1 MRELPL
7 ALLPFAPYHQFVI
20 YLVQPS
26 RARPGKTD
34 KFPCDWKTGRVVNAH
49 DPQYWTDAPTAIVA
63 CEHFIATTGQNYGVG
78 FVVSDSDPF
87 WFLDMDNCQVVDP
100 ETKNVDWSPVAKQL
114 CQVFN
119 GAALE
124 VSQSGMGLHLFGVG
138 RPPAH
143 GCKNETFGLEFYHSG
158 RLAALTGTHASGSAA
173 VDFTAALPWLVANY
187 FPATSGPGF
196 DPSLDLMQQWALAC
210 TEGPAEEWRGPADDE
225 ELIRRALQSRSTGA
239 AFGDKASFAD
249 LWTCNIPVLAKAYPD
264 DVRAYD
270 SNRADSALAQHLSFW
285 TGRDHER
292 IARLMPR
299 SALNRDKFERPDYL
313 PRTIMAVCAR
323 NMDVLTDKLPE
334 PLAGSVAGPL
344 PSAGG
349 HQPVQP
355 TLVTGSIYLGIEDQ
369 FKLFVGCVYV
379 RDIHRVLVPG
389 GLLLKPDQFKVNYGG
404 YVFQMDTSNEKTTR
418 DAWEAFTQSN
428 AYRCPRADSSCFKPD
443 LPAGALI
450 ERGGQVFTNT
460 YWPVEVPRKVGDPTP
475 FLIHLQKVLPDE
487 RDRLILLSYMAA
499 CVQHKGYKFQWAPL
513 LQGVEGNGKTLFTR
527 CVAEAVG
534 RRYVHWPKASKICK
548 EFNAWMIGKLFYGVE
563 DIYVPE
569 QKREIIEELKP
580 MITGGDGLEIEGK
593 GVDQISA
600 DICGNFIFNSNHKD
614 AVRKTKNDRR
624 YGVMF
629 SAQQQAEDL
638 ARDGMGGDYFPKLYD
653 WLRADG
659 YAIVSELLHTFPI
672 PPEYNP
678 ATLCQIAPK
687 TTSTQMAID
696 ASQGGVEQEIAEAV
710 AQGLPGFCGGWLSS
724 MMLDALLE
732 RMGSARRLTHSKR
745 REMLDALGY
754 VAHPALPDGRV
765 NNLVLPDNGKPRLF
779 ILKTAVDY
787 RIATPADA
795 ARAYETANN
804 SGRVAFPFA
813 AAR

>member
-26 RARPGKTD
+26 RTRPGKTD
-34 KFPCDWKTGRVVNAH
+34 KFPCCFRTGRVVNAH
-49 DPQYWTDAPTAIVA
+49 DPQYWTDASTAIA
-63 CEHFIATTGQNYGVG
+63 AAAHFSAHTGQNYGVG
-78 FVVSDSDPF
+78 FVLTENDPF
-87 WFLDMDNCQVVDP
+87 WFLDMDGCQVVDP
-100 ETKNVDWSPVAKQL
+100 VTQAVDWSPLAKSL
-114 CQVFN
+114 CGIFG

-124 VSQSGMGLHLFGVG
+124 VSQSGTGLHLFGVG

-143 GCKNETFGLEFYHSG
+143 GCKNEALGLEFYHSG
-158 RLAALTGTHASGSAA
+158 RFAALTGTHASGSAA

-323 NMDVLTDKLPE
+323 NMDVLTDKAPE
-334 PLAGSVAGPL
+334 PLAGSAAGPL
-344 PSAGG
+344 PSAGS
-349 HQPVQP
+349 HQPPQA
-355 TLVTGSIYLGIEDQ
+355 TLVTGSVYLNLEQQLG
-369 FKLFVGCVYV
+369 LFVGCVYV

-389 GLLLKPDQFKVNYGG
+389 GLMLKPDQFKVNYGG
-404 YVFQMDTSNEKTTR
+404 YIFQMDAANEKTTR

-428 AYRCPRADSSCFKPD
+428 GYRCPRADSSCFRPD
-443 LPAGALI
+443 LPAGALV
-450 ERGGQVFTNT
+450 ERHGQQFANT
-460 YWPVEVPRKVGDPTP
+460 YWPVDVARKVGDPSR
-475 FLIHLQKVLPDE
+475 FLLHLQKVLPDE

-499 CVQHKGYKFQWAPL
+499 CVQYKGVKFKWAPL
-513 LQGVEGNGKTLFTR
+513 LQGVEGNGKTLFTT
-527 CVAEAVG
+527 CVAEAIG
-534 RRYVHWPKASKICK
+534 ERYVHMPPAHEISEK
-548 EFNAWMIGKLFYGVE
+548 FNSWLFGNVLIGVE
-563 DIYVPE
+563 DVFVSNNKQE
-569 QKREIIEELKP
+569 VFEILKP
-580 MITGGDGLEIEGK
+580 MITGERLAK
-593 GVDQISA
+593 RAMQTDQVMYNVVA
-600 DICGNFIFNSNHKD
+600 NFMFNSNHKD
-614 AVRKTKNDRR
+614 GLRKTKNDRR
-624 YGVMF
+624 ICTLF
-629 SAQQQAEDL
+629 SAQQDIEHI
-638 ARDGMGGDYFPKLYD
+638 ARDGMGGDYFPSLWD
-653 WLRADG
+653 WLRAEG
-659 YAIVSELLHTFPI
+659 FAIVAELLHTFPI
-672 PPEYNP
+672 PAEYNP
-678 ATLCQIAPK
+678 AGACQRAPV
-687 TTSTQMAID
+687 TTSTAAAIE
-696 ASQGGVEQEIAEAV
+696 ASQGGVEQEIEEAV

-787 RIATPADA
+787 RIATPAEA
-795 ARAYETANN
+795 AKAYETANN
-804 SGRVAFPFA
+804 SGRMAFPFA